1 MSIQGFK
8 KFEHEFQKM
17 KHIVFVKGEG
27 PAILLMHELPGMMPE
42 CIAFAERLTNA
53 GFTVYMPLF
62 FGNPGDFKTNKFLL
76 KLCISREFYL
86 FRQNKTS
93 PIVDWLRDL
102 CRKIKSEIGGKGMG
116 AIGMCLTG
124 GFAIPLLVED
134 YLIAPA
140 LSQPSLP
147 ASIFN
152 KKAKYNLGCHPE
164 DLERAKERTET
175 EDIEIRAYRF
185 DKDTIAA
192 KERINAYQE
201 YFGDAFK
208 YFEIETAQLPECQ
221 NKNCHAVFTVDFVDE
236 KEHPTYKALEDLISF
251 FQNKLI

>member
-1 MSIQGFK
+1 MPIQGFK

-17 KHIVFVKGEG
+17 KHTVFVKGQG
-27 PAILLMHELPGMMPE
+27 PAILLMHELPGMMSE

-53 GFTVYMPLF
+53 GFKVYMPLF
-62 FGNPGDFKTNKFLL
+62 FGKPGDFKTNKFLL
-76 KLCISREFYL
+76 KLCISKEFYL
-86 FRQNKTS
+86 FSKNRTS

-147 ASIFN
+147 VGFG
-152 KKAKYNLGCHPE
+152 KKAKANLGCNPE
-164 DLERAKERTET
+164 HLERAKERTEK
-175 EDIEIRAYRF
+175 EGIEIRAYRF
-185 DKDTIAA
+185 DKDKLAA
-192 KERINAYQE
+192 KERITAYQE
-201 YFGDAFK
+201 YFGEAFK
-208 YFEIETAQLPECQ
+208 YFEIEIAQLPECK
-221 NKNCHAVFTVDFVDE
+221 NKNCHAVFTADFVDE
-236 KEHPTYKALEDLISF
+236 KEHPTYRALEDLIDF
-251 FQNKLI
+251 FQSKLM